1 MTIFTE
7 VFLRRE
13 TYPNE
18 HRTPLTPKDV
28 RILVN
33 SGLKVYVQS
42 SDNRVYSDK
51 EYEKAGAIA
60 TDSGWHL
67 PYFRRGKA
75 LIIGIKELE
84 NLEFLDHNT
93 HAYFSH
99 SFKNQKDSKK
109 ILDTFLF
116 SKSDL
121 YDFEYFLDNQERR
134 KISFGFYAGQVGAIL
149 GLLHK
154 TDTLP
159 LRLTPWNSF
168 NEMLTSVPL
177 TSVPLNSVP
186 LNSVPLNSVPLNSV
200 LPILQKISIGILGVE
215 GRCGKG
221 VQSILNELN
230 IPFTPLS
237 KDSDPESFKNFDI
250 FYNCIILDESYNK
263 VWFDTSTNFT
273 KPLTIVD
280 ISCDSSKPNNP
291 IKIYTKSTVWD
302 SPVYKYNDLVS
313 VIAIDNMPSLLPRES
328 SDYFSGILTEL
339 ILEKD
344 MKIWEKALSIFFQK
358 AVGIY

>member
-1 MTIFTE
+1 
-7 VFLRRE
+7 
-13 TYPNE
+13 
-18 HRTPLTPKDV
+18 
-28 RILVN
+28 LV
-33 SGLKVYVQS
+33 
-42 SDNRVYSDK
+42 
-51 EYEKAGAIA
+51 
-60 TDSGWHL
+60 
-67 PYFRRGKA
+67 
-75 LIIGIKELE
+75 IGIKELE

-121 YDFEYFLDNQERR
+121 YDFEYFLDTEGRR

-149 GLLHK
+149 GLLHY
-154 TDTLP
+154 THTLP
-159 LRLTPWNSF
+159 SRLTPWNSF
-168 NEMLTSVPL
+168 QEMLTSVPL
-177 TSVPLNSVP
+177 I
-186 LNSVPLNSVPLNSV
+186 SVPLNSV
-200 LPILQKISIGILGVE
+200 LPIRQKISIGILGTQ

-221 VQSILNELN
+221 VQSILNQLN

-250 FYNCIILDESYNK
+250 FYNCILLDESYSK
-263 VWFDTSTNFT
+263 VWFDQTTKFT
-273 KPLTIVD
+273 KPLTIID

-291 IKIYTKSTVWD
+291 IKLYTKSTSWD

-313 VIAIDNMPSLLPRES
+313 IIAIDNMPSLLPKES

-344 MKIWEKALSIFFQK
+344 MSIWENALSIFFQR
-358 AVGIY
+358 AIGIY